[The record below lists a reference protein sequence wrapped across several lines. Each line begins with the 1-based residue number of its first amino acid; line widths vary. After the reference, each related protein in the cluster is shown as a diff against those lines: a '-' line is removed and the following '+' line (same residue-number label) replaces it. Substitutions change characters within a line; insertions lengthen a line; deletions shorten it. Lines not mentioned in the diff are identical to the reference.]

1 MKKHIIIT
9 LAAVVGILA
18 LAGCNNDSGIG
29 MDVDAGSITIQ
40 ATIGQMTKVV
50 YNGNASSFT
59 EDDTI
64 LLYGW
69 TGNKA
74 SVPAERVVDSVTNW
88 FDGTVW
94 IPDKQMRW
102 KNATDAHY
110 FLGIYPVPDSMT
122 SFTAATYKLNVSD
135 YRASD
140 LLVAANLGGIKA
152 TDGPVNLTFNHLMA
166 KLNVNL
172 KFASEWDSVP
182 VVDKV
187 TATVKTKATVNYLTG
202 TMTANGVEEALAMP
216 QSAITAAGYD
226 YTYSCLEIPQADAK
240 YITITVGARKF
251 VYEASKN
258 IPLNSGKLTTI
269 DLKVGKDTILLNTI
283 SVSEWEAASDLP
295 GGVAKLLITNG
306 HEYVDMG
313 NGLKW
318 ATCNVGAENPW
329 DYGDYFDWG
338 ATAPYY
344 QKGYSQESP
353 CTHWIDGKDGYNWKN
368 YSFMEY
374 GQSDSAHITKY
385 TFADGQTFGI
395 WYDGDTFKG
404 DNGDG
409 VEHMD
414 FASYDYADD
423 AARANWGGDWRTP
436 TGTEWTW
443 LRDNNN
449 CIWAWQADYNGVK
462 GMLVTSKINGNQIF
476 LPAAGSFFH
485 NSLNDTGSAGF
496 YWSSSLDDDFSDLA
510 MFVFFT
516 SGGAYG
522 QSIVRF
528 FGHSIRPV
536 AN

>member
-1 MKKHIIIT
+1 MKKQIIIA
-9 LAAVVGILA
+9 LAAVAGILA
-18 LAGCNNDSGIG
+18 LAGCNKDSGIG
-29 MDVDAGSITIQ
+29 SYVDAGSITIQ
-40 ATIGQMTKVV
+40 ATIGQMTKVA

-216 QSAITAAGYD
+216 QSVTTAAGYD
-226 YTYSCLEIPQADAK
+226 YTFSCLEIPQTDAK

-283 SVSEWEAASDLP
+283 SVSEWETASNLP
-295 GGVAKLLITNG
+295 GGVADLDPYNG
-306 HEYVDMG
+306 HDYVDLG
-313 NGLKW
+313 LPSGLKW
-318 ATCNVGAENPW
+318 ATCNVGASKPEE
-329 DYGDYFDWG
+329 YGDYFAWGETTAKTNYSWG
-338 ATAPYY
+338 A
-344 QKGYSQESP
+344 YSYP
-353 CTHWIDGKDGYNWKN
+353 NDGYAVHGK
-368 YSFMEY
+368 YERYGMEVLEV
-374 GQSDSAHITKY
+374 T
-385 TFADGQTFGI
+385 
-395 WYDGDTFKG
+395 
-404 DNGDG
+404 
-409 VEHMD
+409 E
-414 FASYDYADD
+414 D
-423 AARANWGGDWRTP
+423 AASANWGGLWRIP
-436 TGTEWTW
+436 TKAEFDELLTNCSWTW
-443 LRDNNN
+443 KTPSDG
-449 CIWAWQADYNGVK
+449 YSHNGY
-462 GMLVTSKINGNQIF
+462 LVSATNGNSIF
-476 LPAAGSFFH
+476 LPAAGYRDGTNLF
-485 NSLNDTGSAGF
+485 NDGCGGN
-496 YWSSSLDDDFSDLA
+496 YWSSCLGTDTYSCMAWSLCTEDNVHLMIDAFHRN
-510 MFVFFT
+510 
-516 SGGAYG
+516 YG
-522 QSIVRF
+522 LVV
-528 FGHSIRPV
+528 RPV
-536 AN
+536 CP

>member
-9 LAAVVGILA
+9 LAAVAGILA
-18 LAGCNNDSGIG
+18 LAGCNKDSGIG
-29 MDVDAGSITIQ
+29 SYADAGSITIQ
-40 ATIGQMTKVV
+40 ATIGQMTKVA

-69 TGNKA
+69 TGNKT

-216 QSAITAAGYD
+216 QSVTTAAGYD
-226 YTYSCLEIPQADAK
+226 YTYSCLEIPQTDAK

-258 IPLNSGKLTTI
+258 IPLNPGKLTTI

-283 SVSEWEAASDLP
+283 SVSEWEAASNLP
-295 GGVAKLLITNG
+295 GGVADLDPYNG
-306 HEYVDMG
+306 HDYVDLG
-313 NGLKW
+313 LPSGLKW
-318 ATCNVGAENPW
+318 ATCNVGASKPEE
-329 DYGDYFDWG
+329 YGDYFAW
-338 ATAPYY
+338 
-344 QKGYSQESP
+344 
-353 CTHWIDGKDGYNWKN
+353 
-368 YSFMEY
+368 
-374 GQSDSAHITKY
+374 
-385 TFADGQTFGI
+385 
-395 WYDGDTFKG
+395 GDTVPNYVTLKPLEWREDKTGFNWTSYW
-404 DNGDG
+404 DNPSGDG
-409 VEHMD
+409 ETFD
-414 FASYDYADD
+414 KYALDKKTVLDIEDD
-423 AARANWGGDWRTP
+423 AARHNWGGTWRIP
-436 TGTEWTW
+436 TDAEWKW
-443 LRDNNN
+443 LCDS
-449 CIWAWQADYNGVK
+449 CSWTFAYDYNGTGIN
-462 GMLVTSKINGNQIF
+462 GMIVTSNISGFENSSIF
-476 LPAAGSFFH
+476 LPA
-485 NSLNDTGSAGF
+485 TGIWTSTGYDCNGKSGYYQYF
-496 YWSSSLDDDFSDLA
+496 SLDNSDSS
-510 MFVFFT
+510 FT
-516 SGGAYG
+516 NYISIWPDGVETGGVKRRCG
-522 QSIVRF
+522 L
-528 FGHSIRPV
+528 SIRPV
-536 AN
+536 SN

>member
-122 SFTAATYKLNVSD
+122 SFTAATYKLIVSD

-216 QSAITAAGYD
+216 QSVTTAAGYD
-226 YTYSCLEIPQADAK
+226 YTYSCLEIPQTDAK

-269 DLKVGKDTILLNTI
+269 DLKVGKDTIFLNTI
-283 SVSEWEAASDLP
+283 SVSEWETAADLT
-295 GGVAKLLITNG
+295 GGVAVVQDPFNG

-313 NGLKW
+313 NGLMW
-318 ATCNVGAENPW
+318 ATCNVGASKPEE
-329 DYGDYFDWG
+329 YGDYFAWG
-338 ATAPYY
+338 DTVPYY
-344 QKGYSQESP
+344 KEGHSQDNP
-353 CTHWIDGKDGYNWKN
+353 CSDWKDDKDGYTWKN
-368 YSFMEY
+368 YRFRTSVDSWDNVVELSKYNTSSSY
-374 GQSDSAHITKY
+374 GPIDSKT
-385 TFADGQTFGI
+385 TLDAD
-395 WYDGDTFKG
+395 DD
-404 DNGDG
+404 
-409 VEHMD
+409 V
-414 FASYDYADD
+414 ASYQ
-423 AARANWGGDWRTP
+423 WGGSWRMP
-436 TGTEWTW
+436 T
-443 LRDNNN
+443 
-449 CIWAWQADYNGVK
+449 QADWKELQDNCKWDWIDAGNTEFGGIAGYK
-462 GMLVTSKINGNQIF
+462 VTSQKDGYKDRFIF
-476 LPAAGSFFH
+476 LPATGHRFGTLLGYVGSH
-485 NSLNDTGSAGF
+485 GF
-496 YWSSSLDDDFSDLA
+496 YWSSSLATGSPSYACGLYFNSGNMLWDYYLRRSDGFS
-510 MFVFFT
+510 V
-516 SGGAYG
+516 
-522 QSIVRF
+522 
-528 FGHSIRPV
+528 RPV
-536 AN
+536 CP

>member
-1 MKKHIIIT
+1 MKKKIIIT

-40 ATIGQMTKVV
+40 ATIGQMTKVA
-50 YNGNASSFT
+50 YNGNATNFT

-110 FLGIYPVPDSMT
+110 FLAIYPVPDSVT
-122 SFTAATYKLNVSD
+122 SFTAATYKLNVAD

-140 LLVAANLGGIKA
+140 LLVAANLGGVKA
-152 TDGPVNLTFNHLMA
+152 ADGPVNLTFNHVLA

-216 QSAITAAGYD
+216 QSVTTAAGYD
-226 YTYSCLEIPQADAK
+226 YTYSCLEIPQTDAK

-269 DLKVGKDTILLNTI
+269 DLKVGKDTIFLNTI
-283 SVSEWEAASDLP
+283 SVSEWETASDLP
-295 GGVAKLLITNG
+295 GGVAESLFING
-306 HEYVDMG
+306 HEYVDL
-313 NGLKW
+313 GLPSGIKW
-318 ATCNVGAENPW
+318 ATCNVGASKPEE
-329 DYGDYFDWG
+329 YGDYFAWG
-338 ATAPYY
+338 ETVPYY
-344 QKGYSQESP
+344 QEGYSMEIP
-353 CTHWIDGKDGYNWKN
+353 CTHWIGDKTGYNWCKGSN
-368 YSFMEY
+368 VTL
-374 GQSDSAHITKY
+374 TKY
-385 TFADGQTFGI
+385 CSYSDYGYNGFKDGKTTL
-395 WYDGDTFKG
+395 DEK
-404 DNGDG
+404 
-409 VEHMD
+409 
-414 FASYDYADD
+414 DD
-423 AARANWGGDWRTP
+423 AASYNWGGRWRMPTVTDWD
-436 TGTEWTW
+436 E
-443 LRDNNN
+443 LKDNNN
-449 CIWAWQADYNGVK
+449 CKWEWVGAGNTEFGGIAGYK
-462 GMLVTSKINGNQIF
+462 VTSLKGGYEECFIF
-476 LPAAGSFFH
+476 LPAAGYRF
-485 NSLNDTGSAGF
+485 DTGLYNVGSYGD
-496 YWSSSLDDDFSDLA
+496 YWSSSLNNYSSYDANHLYFRSTGVGWLYNGRINGYS
-510 MFVFFT
+510 V
-516 SGGAYG
+516 
-522 QSIVRF
+522 
-528 FGHSIRPV
+528 RPV
-536 AN
+536 CP